1 MQATL
6 RDLRS
11 GNRSEARWRPGDS
24 VLEARLVE
32 EPATLLYREKA
43 GGGNEQVVLMSD
55 ETFEQFSLPVTM
67 LGAAAP
73 FLSDGARVIVSR
85 APPELGGDAL
95 SAAAEE
101 ATAEVMVLS
110 TPPPRSGVH
119 SSYQKVE
126 VGAVV
131 GGGGGSGGGGGGGE
145 GGEGGGTGTAAAGGA
160 TSSSSIKAEVAVPAH
175 VSAGDRIVVDLRDG
189 SFVRRV

>member
-1 MQATL
+1 M
-6 RDLRS
+6 
-11 GNRSEARWRPGDS
+11 
-24 VLEARLVE
+24 
-32 EPATLLYREKA
+32 
-43 GGGNEQVVLMSD
+43 
-55 ETFEQFSLPVTM
+55 
-67 LGAAAP
+67 
-73 FLSDGARVIVSR
+73 
-85 APPELGGDAL
+85 
-95 SAAAEE
+95 
-101 ATAEVMVLS
+101 LS